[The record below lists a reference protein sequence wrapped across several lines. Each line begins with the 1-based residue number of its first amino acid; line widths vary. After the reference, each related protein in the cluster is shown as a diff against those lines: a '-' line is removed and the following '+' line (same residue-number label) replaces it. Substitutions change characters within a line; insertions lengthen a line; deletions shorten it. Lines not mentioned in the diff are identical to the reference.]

1 MINERFSQNIT
12 SESFL
17 FVIFVRILNKNT
29 MLVNFTFQNF
39 RSFRDEKTLS
49 MEAGSIKELKE
60 SVIQKESYRLLPAA
74 VMYGANSSGKSNV
87 LLALMTMRSVLLG
100 SVRLNPTD
108 ELYFQP
114 FKLDLTSANAPTSFE
129 IQFLLDDVKYRYGFD
144 YDKTHICKEWL
155 YENVPDNVS
164 SIYSYG

>member
-1 MINERFSQNIT
+1 MGLSCINTTFNAKMELQVPINEKYSQNIS
-12 SESFL
+12 SEIIIFTT
-17 FVIFVRILNKNT
+17 FVRTLNKNT

-87 LLALMTMRSVLLG
+87 LLALMTMRRVLLG
-100 SVRLNPTD
+100 SVRL
-108 ELYFQP
+108 
-114 FKLDLTSANAPTSFE
+114 KVGRAH
-129 IQFLLDDVKYRYGFD
+129 V
-144 YDKTHICKEWL
+144 
-155 YENVPDNVS
+155 
-164 SIYSYG
+164 

>member
-1 MINERFSQNIT
+1 MGLSCINTTFNAKMELQVPINEKYSQNIS
-12 SESFL
+12 SEIIIFTT
-17 FVIFVRILNKNT
+17 FVRTLNKNT

-87 LLALMTMRSVLLG
+87 LLALMTMRRVLLG
-100 SVRLNPTD
+100 SVRLNPND
-108 ELYFQP
+108 EL
-114 FKLDLTSANAPTSFE
+114 
-129 IQFLLDDVKYRYGFD
+129 
-144 YDKTHICKEWL
+144 
-155 YENVPDNVS
+155 
-164 SIYSYG
+164 

>member
-1 MINERFSQNIT
+1 
-12 SESFL
+12 
-17 FVIFVRILNKNT
+17 
-29 MLVNFTFQNF
+29 
-39 RSFRDEKTLS
+39 

-60 SVIQKESYRLLPAA
+60 SVIQKESYRLLPTA

-114 FKLDLTSANAPTSFE
+114 FKLDLTSAQCSDF
-129 IQFLLDDVKYRYGFD
+129 F
-144 YDKTHICKEWL
+144 
-155 YENVPDNVS
+155 
-164 SIYSYG
+164 

>member
-1 MINERFSQNIT
+1 MGLSCINTTFNAKMELQVPINEKYSQNIS
-12 SESFL
+12 SEIIIFTT
-17 FVIFVRILNKNT
+17 FVRTLNKNT

-87 LLALMTMRSVLLG
+87 LLALMTMRRVLLG
-100 SVRLNPTD
+100 SVRRS
-108 ELYFQP
+108 E
-114 FKLDLTSANAPTSFE
+114 E
-129 IQFLLDDVKYRYGFD
+129 RRVG
-144 YDKTHICKEWL
+144 KECRL
-155 YENVPDNVS
+155 
-164 SIYSYG
+164 

>member
-1 MINERFSQNIT
+1 MMINERFSQNII

-87 LLALMTMRSVLLG
+87 LLA
-100 SVRLNPTD
+100 
-108 ELYFQP
+108 
-114 FKLDLTSANAPTSFE
+114 
-129 IQFLLDDVKYRYGFD
+129 
-144 YDKTHICKEWL
+144 
-155 YENVPDNVS
+155 
-164 SIYSYG
+164 

>member
-74 VMYGANSSGKSNV
+74 VM
-87 LLALMTMRSVLLG
+87 
-100 SVRLNPTD
+100 
-108 ELYFQP
+108 
-114 FKLDLTSANAPTSFE
+114 
-129 IQFLLDDVKYRYGFD
+129 
-144 YDKTHICKEWL
+144 
-155 YENVPDNVS
+155 
-164 SIYSYG
+164 

>member
-74 VMYGANSSGKSNV
+74 
-87 LLALMTMRSVLLG
+87 
-100 SVRLNPTD
+100 
-108 ELYFQP
+108 
-114 FKLDLTSANAPTSFE
+114 E
-129 IQFLLDDVKYRYGFD
+129 IGRAHV
-144 YDKTHICKEWL
+144 
-155 YENVPDNVS
+155 
-164 SIYSYG
+164 